1 MTVFR
6 FTICL
11 TAVLMLGLAEGQSA
25 VVCNVNVGATS
36 LQEES
41 EKVKPVPE
49 DEIAKTTSVG
59 QIGRLEQIVFPG
71 PLLEAVPFDPDAE
84 LVLRIAQTYPHGS
97 AWRYDFEYRAQEPGI
112 YNLVEYLRRVD
123 GSSVEALT
131 PIYVKVDSVLPPG
144 QIVPNELENKDLPWL
159 GGYQM
164 LAIVAVIIW
173 MIVMLMII
181 FGWRKKSPEEIA
193 RQKPK
198 TLADYLLPR
207 ITAAKNGELDS
218 RGFAELERMLT
229 AYWKQQLNLEGH
241 SAIETMQCIKAD
253 EQAGPIFKK
262 MEIWLHSPDADQS
275 TSLNELLA
283 PYEHVELSEIKHA
296 QTESEVVV

>member
-6 FTICL
+6 FTFCL
-11 TAVLMLGLAEGQSA
+11 TAILMLGLAEGQSA
-25 VVCNVNVGATS
+25 VVGYVNAGATT
-36 LQEES
+36 LQEDPEQ
-41 EKVKPVPE
+41 VTVVPE
-49 DEIAKTTSVG
+49 EKIAQTTSVG

-84 LVLRIAQTYPHGS
+84 VVLRIAQTYPHGS

-112 YNLVEYLRRVD
+112 YNLVEYLRRID
-123 GSSVEALT
+123 GSSTEALT
-131 PIYVKVDSVLPPG
+131 PIYVKVESVLPPG

-164 LAIVAVIIW
+164 LAIVGVIVW

-193 RQKPK
+193 REKPK
-198 TLADYLLPR
+198 TLADYLRPR

-218 RGFAELERMLT
+218 KGFAELERMLT
-229 AYWKQQLNLEGH
+229 AYWKQQLHLEDH
-241 SAIETMQCIKAD
+241 SAIETMQRIKAD

-262 MEIWLHSPDADQS
+262 IEIWLHSPDADQS
-275 TSLNELLA
+275 TSVNELLA
-283 PYEHVELSEIKHA
+283 PYEHVELSEIKHT
-296 QTESEVVV
+296 QSEPEVVV